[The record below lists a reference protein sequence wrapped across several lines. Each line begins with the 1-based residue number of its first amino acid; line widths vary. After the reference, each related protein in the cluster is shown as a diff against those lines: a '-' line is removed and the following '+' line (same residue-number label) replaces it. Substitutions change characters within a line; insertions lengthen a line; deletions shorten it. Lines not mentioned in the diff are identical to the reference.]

1 MREDGGRKKR
11 YKTKKKRKTE
21 KIYEI
26 KIINSQQS
34 DQREITYRLQQ
45 RVLLGQSDKMQI
57 AVRMF

>member
-1 MREDGGRKKR
+1 MGGEKKE
-11 YKTKKKRKTE
+11 TKQKKRKTE

-34 DQREITYRLQQ
+34 DQREITNRLQQ